1 MSSKIEEGVYRRPKS
16 GKVEAIQI
24 DLNRAART
32 AGNGINV
39 MPAQEIPNV
48 NGQEVAVTIT
58 RTAWLRLRDQ
68 IDELMDEV
76 A

>member
-32 AGNGINV
+32 AGNAINV

-48 NGQEVAVTIT
+48 NGQEVALTISI
-58 RTAWLRLRDQ
+58 TAWKRLRDKVDALL
-68 IDELMDEV
+68 DEG